1 MAAAVFTCSIIL
13 VFISSVKAEECMVHD
28 VLHSQSL
35 ISVLVGEPLTIDCL
49 LDKTLALQHMN
60 YSLTWY
66 KSGSKMPVTQVKLS
80 RIHQHKNLLWFM
92 PAILEDSGSYECVMR
107 NLTSCKKIYFSVIV
121 FKNTAGLCF
130 NGDFLYAQEISASS
144 NAKIVCPHLD
154 YFRDEKNTLPIHW
167 YKECNLIDNERFL
180 NRDDDLIIN
189 SANVNDSGNYSCKMT
204 YNYMEKEYNISR
216 NIYVTVIETPLK
228 KRTEILYPRNNTIEV
243 ELGSN
248 VVVDCN
254 VSSFKDNSIGI
265 SWRVNNTLV
274 NFLFMGR
281 VQEGNQED
289 SFPDGYLF
297 STVTLNITEVKQE
310 DYGRQFVC
318 HAGEVAAYIA
328 LRRPVSDGKIY
339 DAYVLYPKINRVDC
353 IYTPD
358 NFVLKLL
365 PEVLE
370 RQCGY
375 NLFILG
381 RDDLPGKAVINVVDE
396 TIKQS
401 RRLIIVLVPESSSC
415 SLLEDIFE
423 QQLAVYSALV
433 QDGIKVIL
441 IELDKIKDYTN
452 MPESIKYIKQ
462 KHGAITWKGDF
473 TEKSYLANT
482 KFWKNV
488 RYRMPPRRPTSS
500 ELHLLPTALN
510 TFQTTER

>member
-1 MAAAVFTCSIIL
+1 
-13 VFISSVKAEECMVHD
+13 MVHD

-35 ISVLVGEPLTIDCL
+35 VSVLVGEPLTIDCL

-66 KSGSKMPVTQVKLS
+66 KSGRKMPVTQVKLS
-80 RIHQHKNLLWFM
+80 RIHQHGNLLSFM
-92 PAILEDSGSYECVMR
+92 PAILEDSGSYECVIW
-107 NLTSCKKIYFSVIV
+107 NLTSCKKIYFNVIV

-130 NGDFLYAQEISASS
+130 NGDFFYAQEITASS
-144 NAKIVCPHLD
+144 NEKIVCPHLD

-180 NRDDDLIIN
+180 NWNEDLIII
-189 SANVNDSGNYSCKMT
+189 SVNVNDSGNYICKRT
-204 YNYMEKEYNISR
+204 YNYMGKEYNISR

-228 KRTEILYPRNNTIEV
+228 KKTEILYPRNNTIEV
-243 ELGSN
+243 EL
-248 VVVDCN
+248 
-254 VSSFKDNSIGI
+254 
-265 SWRVNNTLV
+265 
-274 NFLFMGR
+274 
-281 VQEGNQED
+281 
-289 SFPDGYLF
+289 
-297 STVTLNITEVKQE
+297 VTLSITEVKQE

-328 LRRPVSDGKIY
+328 LRQSVRNFQGYLTGGLLAPVFVIVVAILIYKYFKVDIVLWYRKFCRPFLSKEVSDGKIY
-339 DAYVLYPKINRVDC
+339 DAYVLYPKINKVDC
-353 IYTPD
+353 IYPPD
-358 NFVLKLL
+358 NFVLMLL

-381 RDDLPGKAVINVVDE
+381 RDDLPGKAVVSVVDE

-423 QQLAVYSALV
+423 QQLVVYNALV

-441 IELDKIKDYTN
+441 IELDKIKNYTN

-462 KHGAITWKGDF
+462 KHGAIRWKGDF
-473 TEKSYLANT
+473 TEKSYSANT

-488 RYRMPPRRPTSS
+488 RYQMPSRCPTSS
-500 ELHLLPTALN
+500 ELHLLPTTLN